1 MREELDRKVWR
12 ESLARDIADGIPAQ
26 AAWARRYGRLAL
38 DLLDAKCAALER
50 AEREANERIRE
61 AGRLHSENAARWKE
75 ALEKAERERDELR
88 NKLDA
93 LADAAS
99 MVCYCP
105 SAGGYYEGASVE
117 DTFEKLQEALDDHY
131 GFQLDIDVNEWYTEE
146 EMRKRRLRGGDDE

>member
-1 MREELDRKVWR
+1 MSNLIDRLRKGA
-12 ESLARDIADGIPAQ
+12 EGYGFQHSILAE
-26 AAWARRYGRLAL
+26 AA
-38 DLLDAKCAALER
+38 AALER
-50 AEREANERIRE
+50 AERERE
-61 AGRLHSENAARWKE
+61 
-75 ALEKAERERDELR
+75 ELR